1 MIKFLLLLI
10 IASCSMAPIPSI
22 LAPNY
27 AIEVTRPVRVVF
39 TCKSSLP
46 WLVDLTRIA
55 NCLANNQDFIN
66 EVKTYPKFTHTDKTS
81 TDVANSL
88 ESMQGYVI
96 STYKT
101 KSPFSSVIA
110 TTYKNDKK
118 TLYLNLRK
126 NPRRLEDMVNT
137 VLHESLHLAGYSHGD
152 NSPKGK
158 EESVNYKVG
167 SLVEKYVG
175 VCK

>member
-1 MIKFLLLLI
+1 MG
-10 IASCSMAPIPSI
+10 PIPNG

-27 AIEVTRPVRVVF
+27 ALEVTKPVRVVF
-39 TCKSSLP
+39 ACKSSLP
-46 WLVDLTRIA
+46 WLIELTKVA
-55 NCLANNQDFIN
+55 NCVANNQDFIN
-66 EVKTYPKFTHTDKTS
+66 EVKLYPKFTYTDKTS
-81 TDVANSL
+81 MDVANSI
-88 ESMQGYVI
+88 ESMQGFMI

-110 TTYKNDKK
+110 TTYKNDNK

-126 NPRRLEDMVNT
+126 NPRSLENMVNT

-158 EESVNYKVG
+158 EGSVNYKVG
-167 SLVEKYVG
+167 SLAEKYVG